1 MRKCRPWIWVTLDAT
16 RGCWWCR
23 SRLGSAADLV
33 PQPNVSLPAAV
44 GGGRAETE
52 AVSRFFEND
61 HFDFTDILTP
71 QCDATLERL
80 RQHKVVVLA
89 QDTSEIDLTRPNQQV
104 EGAGPRDDGTRR
116 GCLLHALHAFT
127 DSGVSLG
134 TAGAKT
140 WTRVDQP
147 PSA

>member
-71 QCDATLERL
+71 PCDATLERI
-80 RQHKVVVLA
+80 RAERVVVLA
-89 QDTSEIDLTRPNQQV
+89 QETSEMDLTRPMALSLLTRSV
-104 EGAGPRDDGTRR
+104 SEGDDMRR
-116 GCLLHALHAFT
+116 F
-127 DSGVSLG
+127 
-134 TAGAKT
+134 
-140 WTRVDQP
+140 P
-147 PSA
+147 